1 MRRLHS
7 LAIPRRRLRALA
19 LAAAP
24 LALLATGCVPQDR
37 YDALLTANRSYQE
50 QLAAAE
56 ADRDAA
62 RNDLE
67 VAREGVQRVRSENE
81 QLRAQVTSLGGELDE
96 LEAANAAALEELS
109 TLEFGPLPQGV
120 TRALSDL
127 AARRPDLLQFDASLG
142 MVRFASDLTFA
153 LGSDQLSS
161 EAASSIGE
169 IAQVLQEPEASG
181 LAIEV
186 VGHTDNVPIGRPET
200 RAKHPTNLH
209 LSVHRAIAV
218 QRALT
223 DDGVPGARIKVAG
236 YGETRPVVP
245 NPPRGGAAANRRVE
259 VYLFPQPADDA
270 ILARPEPMT
279 APAVEPEAPVRRP
292 APVAEK

>member
-1 MRRLHS
+1 MRRHPS
-7 LAIPRRRLRALA
+7 FASPRRRLRALA

-37 YDALLTANRSYQE
+37 YDSLLTANRSYQE

-67 VAREGVQRVRSENE
+67 VAREGVQQVRAENR
-81 QLRAQVTSLGGELDE
+81 QLRSQVTALGGELDE
-96 LEAANAAALEELS
+96 LQEANQAALQELS
-109 TLEFGPLPQGV
+109 SLDFGPLPQGV

-142 MVRFASDLTFA
+142 MVRFASDLTFD

-161 EAASSIGE
+161 VASSSIGE
-169 IAQVLQEPEASG
+169 IADVLQLPEASD

-209 LSVHRAIAV
+209 LSVHRAISV

-223 DDGVPGARIKVAG
+223 AAGVGAPRIKVAG

-245 NPPRGGAAANRRVE
+245 NPDRGGAAANRRVE
-259 VYLFPQPADDA
+259 VYLIPQPGDSAVV
-270 ILARPEPMT
+270 ARPEPAMAPSPEP
-279 APAVEPEAPVRRP
+279 APATRRP
-292 APVAEK
+292 APVPEK